1 MEISDYEPFYI
12 DSAAGLRAEAARLG
26 LEIPFGE
33 DPSCLARPLA
43 VGGTSLPNRF
53 CAQPI
58 SGGDAA
64 GDGSPSAL
72 TRRRYRAYASGAF
85 GLIWMERTSAL
96 EAEKTGR
103 LCLSAATVS
112 HFASLVGEMRAA
124 AAGRPV
130 VVLQLAPAQP
140 EAIVAAARLALEA
153 GFDGVDLQGAPGNLP
168 ETFTRV
174 RAAVPGLLLATRL
187 CAYEGVRGGVGVS
200 ADDFR
205 SYDLSGPME
214 YVARLVDSGLQ
225 LLNLTAASPCLLGAD
240 RGRRARGDYEK
251 PDEHP
256 LMTLARQLALARA
269 FRARFPG
276 VPLVG
281 SGLSWP
287 RQFVPLVA
295 SGAVGAGW
303 MDVAG
308 LGRSALACPD
318 LPARVLAGGTPDL
331 GSTCM
336 VCFACSQME
345 NAGRAV
351 GCVLRDSDSY
361 GAVFRDMRRLDGDR
375 LLAGAARC
383 HLCEAAPCAA
393 KSPTRT
399 DIPAF
404 IKAFREGREREA
416 YEVIRAGNPLP
427 ELVSETAPAWLEEE
441 GGCIETTLSGAAVPI
456 RDLQYAIAWRARDQ
470 GRTGVRVP
478 LECSGKNVAVVGGG
492 PAGIAATVRLLE
504 LGHRVHIHETASCLG
519 GVASRLLAK
528 VRSIADPGAEIDALL
543 RPALDSG
550 RLRISFGSTL
560 GTNVFVPDLLAQY
573 DSVLVAVGLWKE
585 RSKGAAQ
592 GVVGALDLLEQG
604 VAFVPR
610 RVAVLAGG
618 DSAMDACLLLRARGA
633 AEIYVVFG
641 GPRSELHWH
650 MAEGWFANP
659 GVHALMHWQPLG
671 YETDEAGKVRGVQ
684 LRSAEFGLEMVL
696 AVDLVVEAM
705 GLELAADFLP
715 EVGPDTE
722 RLYRAGAM
730 VNGGASVGQCVAEG
744 LSMAEV
750 IHGDLLR

>member
-1 MEISDYEPFYI
+1 MEIPDYEPFYI
-12 DSAAGLRAEAARLG
+12 QSVAGLRAEIARLG
-26 LEIPFGE
+26 LEIPLEE
-33 DPSCLARPLA
+33 DTSPLAQPLA
-43 VGGTSLPNRF
+43 VGGRNIPNRF
-53 CAQPI
+53 CAQPVL
-58 SGGDAA
+58 GGDAA
-64 GDGSPSAL
+64 GDGSPNAL
-72 TRRRYRAYASGAF
+72 TRRRYRAYAAGAF
-85 GLIWMERTSAL
+85 GLIWMERTSAIQT
-96 EAEKTGR
+96 EKTGQ

-112 HFASLVGEMRAA
+112 RFASLVTEMRAA

-130 VVLQLAPAQP
+130 VVLQLAPAPP
-140 EAIVAAARLALEA
+140 EAMVAAARLALEA
-153 GFDGVDLQGAPGNLP
+153 GFDGVDLQGGPSTLP
-168 ETFTRV
+168 ETFARV

-187 CAYEGVRGGVGVS
+187 CAYAGVRGGFGVS

-205 SYDLSGPME
+205 NYDLSGPME

-225 LLNLTAASPCLLGAD
+225 LLNLTSASPCLLGAG
-240 RGRRARGDYEK
+240 RGLRAKGDYDK

-295 SGAVGAGW
+295 SGAVGSGW
-303 MDVAG
+303 TDLAG

-318 LPARVLAGGTPDL
+318 LPARVLGGGTLDP
-331 GSTCM
+331 GSSCM
-336 VCFACSQME
+336 VCFACSLME
-345 NAGRAV
+345 KAGRAV
-351 GCVLRDSDSY
+351 GCVLRDADSY
-361 GAVFRDMRRLDGDR
+361 GAIFRDMRRLDGDR

-383 HLCEAAPCAA
+383 HLCEGAPCVT

-416 YEVIRAGNPLP
+416 YEVIRARNPLP
-427 ELVSETAPAWLEEE
+427 ELISETAPAWLEEE
-441 GGCIETTLSGAAVPI
+441 GACIETTLSGEAVPI
-456 RDLQYAIAWRARDQ
+456 RDLQYAIAWRARDE
-470 GRTGVRVP
+470 GWTGVRVP
-478 LECSGKNVAVVGGG
+478 AECSEKNVAVVGGG

-504 LGHRVHIHETASCLG
+504 LGHRVHIYETASGLG

-550 RLRISFGSTL
+550 RLRVSFGSAL
-560 GTNVFVPDLLAQY
+560 GTNIFVPDLLAQY

-585 RSKGAAQ
+585 RSLGVAE

-604 VAFVPR
+604 ASPVPR

-618 DSAMDACLLLRARGA
+618 DSAMDACLAVRTRGA
-633 AEIYVVFG
+633 AEIYVIFG
-641 GPRSELHWH
+641 RPRSEMHWH
-650 MAEGWFANP
+650 MTEGWFANP
-659 GVHALMHWQPLG
+659 GVHTLMNWQPLG
-671 YETDEAGKVRGVQ
+671 YETDRFDRVRGVQ
-684 LRSAEFGLEMVL
+684 LRHAEFGLEMVL
-696 AVDLVVEAM
+696 NVDLVVEAM
-705 GLELAADFLP
+705 GLELAGNLLP
-715 EVGPDTE
+715 ESGLDAA
-722 RLYRAGAM
+722 RLYTAGAM

>member
-1 MEISDYEPFYI
+1 MEIPDYEPFYI
-12 DSAAGLRAEAARLG
+12 KSVAGLRAEVARLG
-26 LEIPFGE
+26 LEIPLEE
-33 DPSCLARPLA
+33 DASPLARPLA
-43 VGGTSLPNRF
+43 IGGWNIPNRF

-96 EAEKTGR
+96 ETEKTGR
-103 LCLSAATVS
+103 LCLSVSTVS
-112 HFASLVGEMRAA
+112 HFASLIAEMKAVAA
-124 AAGRPV
+124 ERPL
-130 VVLQLAPAQP
+130 VVLQIAPAHP
-140 EAIVAAARLALEA
+140 DAMVSAARLALEA
-153 GFDGVDLQGAPGNLP
+153 GFDGVDLQGDPGTLP
-168 ETFTRV
+168 EIFARV
-174 RAAVPGLLLATRL
+174 RAAAPGLLLATRL
-187 CAYEGVRGGVGVS
+187 CAYEGVRGGFGVS
-200 ADDFR
+200 GSDFR

-214 YVARLVDSGLQ
+214 YVARLVESGLQ
-225 LLNLTAASPCLLGAD
+225 LLNLTSASPCLLGAD
-240 RGRRARGDYEK
+240 RGLRAKGDYDK

-256 LMTLARQLALARA
+256 LMTLARQLGLARA

-295 SGAVGAGW
+295 SGALGAGW
-303 MDVAG
+303 MDLAG

-318 LPARVLAGGTPDL
+318 LPARVLGGGNLDPA
-331 GSTCM
+331 STCM

-345 NAGRAV
+345 RAGRAV
-351 GCVLRDSDSY
+351 GCVLRHVDSY
-361 GAVFRDMRRLDGDR
+361 GTLFRDMRRLDGDR
-375 LLAGAARC
+375 LLTGATRC
-383 HLCEAAPCAA
+383 HLCEAPPCVA

-404 IKAFREGREREA
+404 ISAFREGREREA

-441 GGCIETTLSGAAVPI
+441 GACIETTLSGEAVPI

-470 GRTGVRVP
+470 GLTGVRFP
-478 LECSGKNVAVVGGG
+478 PECSGKNVAVVGGG

-504 LGHRVHIHETASCLG
+504 LGHRVHIHETAPGLG

-528 VRSIADPGAEIDALL
+528 VRSVADPGAEIEALL
-543 RPALDSG
+543 RPALESG
-550 RLRISFGSTL
+550 RLKVSFGSTL
-560 GTNVFVPDLLAQY
+560 GTNVFLPDLQAQY
-573 DSVLVAVGLWKE
+573 DAVLVAVGLWKE
-585 RSKGAAQ
+585 RSLGVAH
-592 GVVGALDLLEQG
+592 GVVGALDFLECQI
-604 VAFVPR
+604 ASVPR
-610 RVAVLAGG
+610 RVALLAGG
-618 DSAMDACLLLRARGA
+618 DSAMDACLALRARGA

-641 GPRSELHWH
+641 GPRSEMHWH

-671 YETDEAGKVRGVQ
+671 YETDEVGKVRGVQ

-696 AVDLVVEAM
+696 AVDFVVEAM
-705 GLELAADFLP
+705 GLELAPNIMPAIDLN
-715 EVGPDTE
+715 TA
-722 RLYRAGAM
+722 RLYTAGAM